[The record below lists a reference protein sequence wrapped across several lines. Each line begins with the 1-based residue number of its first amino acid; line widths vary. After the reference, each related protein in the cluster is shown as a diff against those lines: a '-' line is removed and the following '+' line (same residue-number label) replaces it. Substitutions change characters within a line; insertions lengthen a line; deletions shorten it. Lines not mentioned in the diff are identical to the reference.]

1 MKEMFDTNNIP
12 VEMEQLVH
20 LFFKG
25 KGIPKNEK
33 DYYLDFFQFMEFALS
48 KEADQAFREFMRNV
62 KETVL
67 SQKKEQLFD
76 IKEESHEKE

>member
-12 VEMEQLVH
+12 VEMEQLVY

-25 KGIPKNEK
+25 KDMPKNEK

-62 KETVL
+62 KEKVRQ
-67 SQKKEQLFD
+67 QKLDE
-76 IKEESHEKE
+76 IKEESQFKE